1 MKQTLALLILL
12 IGMGLS
18 EPCVIYSQ
26 ALPVRDTLVTL
37 TSNEVRA
44 LLKLKAERDYLYN
57 AVNICTK
64 SDSVKGKV
72 ITDQAKT
79 IDAYTV
85 INERIAI
92 NLSAAQ
98 QELSKQAARKE
109 SWRSAALIGIPISFI
124 GGIIFTLFF

>member
-1 MKQTLALLILL
+1 
-12 IGMGLS
+12 MGLG
-18 EPCVIYSQ
+18 EPCTIYSQ
-26 ALPVRDTLVTL
+26 ALQKRDTLVSL
-37 TSNEVRA
+37 TTEQVRA

-64 SDSVKGKV
+64 SDSVKSKV

-79 IDAYTV
+79 IDAWSIT
-85 INERIAI
+85 NEKT
-92 NLSAAQ
+92 SQ
-98 QELSKQAARKE
+98 QLVKAKEELYKEAARKE

>member
-1 MKQTLALLILL
+1 M
-12 IGMGLS
+12 S
-18 EPCVIYSQ
+18 
-26 ALPVRDTLVTL
+26 L
-37 TSNEVRA
+37 TSKEVRA

-72 ITDQAKT
+72 ITDQQKS
-79 IDAYTV
+79 IDAWAIT
-85 INERIAI
+85 NEKTSQQ
-92 NLSAAQ
+92 LVKAQ
-98 QELSKQAARKE
+98 EDLYKEAARKE

>member
-1 MKQTLALLILL
+1 M
-12 IGMGLS
+12 S
-18 EPCVIYSQ
+18 
-26 ALPVRDTLVTL
+26 L
-37 TSNEVRA
+37 TTKEVRA

-79 IDAYTV
+79 IDAWSIT
-85 INERIAI
+85 NEKTSQDLVKAKE
-92 NLSAAQ
+92 
-98 QELSKQAARKE
+98 ELYKEAARKE
-109 SWRSAALIGIPISFI
+109 SWRSTVFIGIPISFI